1 VQSSNP
7 LAQDSTKA
15 HGLEDAVQPV
25 DRDTIIGVE
34 EVEAEEKTRH
44 SSLM

>member
-1 VQSSNP
+1 VQGSHP

-15 HGLEDAVQPV
+15 HGLEDTVQPV

-34 EVEAEEKTRH
+34 EVKAEEKTRH
-44 SSLM
+44 SSPM